1 MPLQET
7 EKILEE
13 APPEKEEGER
23 SLPELVDSDEKP
35 YLVIRPAAGWQIINV
50 RELWHYRDLLITLG
64 VRDIKLRYRQTALGA
79 IWVIMQP
86 LLAAG
91 IFTFVFGKVAKMPS
105 DGVPYFLFSYAGLL
119 AWNAFSSCLNNG
131 SGSLLANSQLVSKV
145 YFPRLIL
152 PLSTLFSTLV
162 DFCVAAGMMVVL
174 MVTNRVTPHIGILLV
189 PVWLL
194 LVLMF
199 ASGISFLLTAIMVS
213 YRDVKYAIPVL
224 VPFLM
229 YASPVA
235 YSVSAVPGKMRYV
248 FMLNPLSGLLE
259 AFRWSLL
266 GVGKLPLGYVEWSA
280 ACAVVAFIVGAMAFR
295 KMERKFADVI

>member
-1 MPLQET
+1 MPLQE
-7 EKILEE
+7 
-13 APPEKEEGER
+13 
-23 SLPELVDSDEKP
+23 SELVSETPPREISKERPTSETEETDKRN
-35 YLVIRPAAGWQIINV
+35 LLIIRPSSGWRIV
-50 RELWHYRDLLITLG
+50 DLRELWRYRDLLITLG

-79 IWVIMQP
+79 IWVILQP

-119 AWNAFSSCLNNG
+119 AWNAFSSSLNNG

-162 DFCVAAGMMVVL
+162 DFSVAMGMMIVL
-174 MVTNRVTPHIGILLV
+174 MVTNHVSPHVGILLL
-189 PVWLL
+189 PLWLL
-194 LVLMF
+194 LVLLLAMGVAF
-199 ASGISFLLTAIMVS
+199 MLTAIMVS

-235 YSVSAVPGKMRYV
+235 YSISAVPGKMRYF
-248 FMLNPLSGLLE
+248 FMINPLSGLLE

-266 GVGKLPLGYVEWSA
+266 GTGHLEIGYLCWSA
-280 ACAVVAFIVGAMAFR
+280 CCAVVAFVMGALAFR
-295 KMERKFADVI
+295 SMERRFADVI